1 MNNYCGSGTVSTNP
15 TVGKTATGVDYVKF
29 IVQTERPKGKN
40 GAAAFDRIPVGC
52 WGPVCKYAQYIE
64 SGDEIEFQ
72 GSLSTSGKKDAAG
85 NWSNTFEILVRSIRI
100 TRKSNPMPAAVQQP
114 QTMTPNPGPFPQSQT
129 AVPMPTNPPPVIDP
143 DTMPFDVYGGYYG

>member
-15 TVGKTATGVDYVKF
+15 MVGKTATGVDYVKF
-29 IVQTERPKGKN
+29 IVWTERPKEKN
-40 GAAAFDRIPVGC
+40 GAASFDRIPVGC

-64 SGDEIEFQ
+64 NGDEIEFQ
-72 GSLSTSGKKDAAG
+72 GSLSTSGKKDASG
-85 NWSNTFEILVRSIRI
+85 NWSNTFEIMVRSIRV
-100 TRKSNPMPAAVQQP
+100 TRKSNPLSAASTQP
-114 QTMTPNPGPFPQSQT
+114 QPMTPNPVPVPQRQT

>member
-15 TVGKTATGVDYVKF
+15 MVGKTATGVDYVKF

-40 GAAAFDRIPVGC
+40 GAASFDRIPVGC

-72 GSLSTSGKKDAAG
+72 GSLSTTSKKDAAG
-85 NWSNTFEILVRSIRI
+85 NWTNSFEIMVRSIRV
-100 TRKSNPMPAAVQQP
+100 TRKPNPLSAASTQP
-114 QTMTPNPGPFPQSQT
+114 QPMTQNPVPVPQRQT

>member
-15 TVGKTATGVDYVKF
+15 MVGKTATGVDYVKF

-64 SGDEIEFQ
+64 NGDEIEFQ

-85 NWSNTFEILVRSIRI
+85 NWSNSFEIMVRQIKV
-100 TRKSNPMPAAVQQP
+100 TRKYNPLTATSTQP
-114 QTMTPNPGPFPQSQT
+114 QPMTPNPVPVPQRQT

>member
-29 IVQTERPKGKN
+29 IVSIERPKGKN

-72 GSLSTSGKKDAAG
+72 GSLSTASKKDAAG
-85 NWSNTFEILVRSIRI
+85 NWTNSFEIMVRQIKV
-100 TRKSNPMPAAVQQP
+100 TRKYNPLTAAPTQP
-114 QTMTPNPGPFPQSQT
+114 QPMTPNPVPVPQRQT